1 MKCIKDG
8 VSGEIRRVSD
18 DEAHRKVTDYPAIY
32 RYCPKH
38 EWKAQEKSDVKN

>member
-18 DEAHRKVTDYPAIY
+18 EKAAQYVRDYPSVW

-38 EWKAQEKSDVKN
+38 EWKEASRG